1 MKVNVILSCDDNPYY
16 SEFWTPAK
24 DIWLKRFGIFPKLI
38 YINSDRQTD
47 DFVNNIL
54 YVKKVK
60 DIPVHL
66 QAQLARI
73 YYAQMLRDD
82 VNIISDIDMFP
93 ISRQFF
99 SVNKILENCK
109 NGSFYHLNPE
119 KREFGQLP
127 MCYYA
132 GLGATY
138 HKLIGDLSWEEFLHM
153 IVEKDYN
160 TDKFDFQ
167 MPTHLQ
173 NKKLWFSDEI
183 YLYSQVLEKNIEVI
197 KNDDLIGKRRLDR
210 EMLTSPT
217 ALQNINSFVDV
228 HLPRPYKNYKTYIDN
243 LYFTLIT

>member
-1 MKVNVILSCDDNPYY
+1 MLSCDDNPYY
-16 SEFWTPAK
+16 SEFWNPVK

-38 YINSDRQTD
+38 YINNYRQTD
-47 DFVNNIL
+47 DFVDNIL

-60 DIPVHL
+60 GIPVHL
-66 QAQLARI
+66 QAQLARV
-73 YYAQMLRDD
+73 YFAQMLKNDIN
-82 VNIISDIDMFP
+82 VISDIDMFP

-99 SVNKILENCK
+99 NVNKILKNCK
-109 NGSFYHLNPE
+109 DGSFYHLNPE

-132 GLGATY
+132 GLGSTY
-138 HKLIGDLSWEEFLHM
+138 HKLIGKLSWEEFLHM

-167 MPTHLQ
+167 MPGHLV

-197 KNDDLIGKRRLDR
+197 KGDKLIGNLRLDR
-210 EMLTSPT
+210 EMLMNPS
-217 ALQNINSFVDV
+217 AFQNINAFVDA
-228 HLPRPYKNYKTYIDN
+228 HLPRPYTNYKTHIDN
-243 LYFTLIT
+243 LYFALMS